1 MKFWKEN
8 QSLMWRHH
16 YETVCI
22 TPWGQNALRIRAT
35 KFPNF
40 TANDWALEE
49 SIPDTS
55 ADVSIKFDSIENR
68 ETVNA
73 SITNGRLC
81 VKVNSVGIM
90 TFYRDEQKILKE
102 YHRDYDQPTCRESRY
117 LKIRG
122 REYKPIVGG
131 DYMIKL
137 RFESNDKEKVYGMG
151 QYQQPY
157 LDLKG
162 CTLELA
168 QRNSQTSIPFAV
180 SNLGYG
186 FLWNHPGIGNVMF
199 GKNYTEWE
207 AKATKQLDYW
217 ITVDDNPAKIL
228 ENYTEVTGRTPMI
241 NKELLGLW
249 QCKLRYR
256 TQDEVLGIARKYK
269 ELGILLDVIVIDF
282 FHWTRQL
289 LGLWNGVVEVYSLD
303 ILMNFGVMAR
313 KRLIL

>member
-1 MKFWKEN
+1 
-8 QSLMWRHH
+8 
-16 YETVCI
+16 
-22 TPWGQNALRIRAT
+22 
-35 KFPNF
+35 
-40 TANDWALEE
+40 
-49 SIPDTS
+49 
-55 ADVSIKFDSIENR
+55 
-68 ETVNA
+68 
-73 SITNGRLC
+73 
-81 VKVNSVGIM
+81 
-90 TFYRDEQKILKE
+90 
-102 YHRDYDQPTCRESRY
+102 
-117 LKIRG
+117 
-122 REYKPIVGG
+122 
-131 DYMIKL
+131 
-137 RFESNDKEKVYGMG
+137 
-151 QYQQPY
+151 
-157 LDLKG
+157 
-162 CTLELA
+162 
-168 QRNSQTSIPFAV
+168 
-180 SNLGYG
+180 
-186 FLWNHPGIGNVMF
+186 MF